1 MFFYVHLPLIFEFVK
16 SMSNGVMKIKSFI
29 ICILVVSAL
38 PLTGQVVSHPIAED
52 WESGNVSPLSYER
65 LPDMHTA
72 RAGHNVFYA
81 GGELTVVGGHTAGFV
96 LTPTAEYYS
105 NGVWHHVSTV
115 YPHDNGMAVAL
126 GDGHRVLLAGGHE
139 KNLGIGQRYEAEMYN
154 AQTHTFEGFGCLDR
168 NRAFAQGT
176 ELNNGQVLIC
186 GNHMGNDAFE
196 LFDGRKAFSYMNWR
210 SSPYVLPIA
219 GDDAIVF
226 GSVWRNKHFE
236 PCDTVDRLKGE
247 PFSVPLLKEW
257 MPMLYNQG
265 NHAQAAFIGDK
276 AKDDYS
282 YIIAALNS
290 GNEIALIHIHDTLFS
305 LLPTSCPIPTRS
317 KWGRINY
324 QCPSIADVQS
334 NRVYLVGSDTTG
346 RVYVIAVEY
355 DKRPSPITLYYT
367 DPLPEFGNT
376 TPVLTPDGDLVV
388 TGGIIDDNFS
398 PLVSVWLLHT
408 GTNKMVGATSAS
420 SLRIWWWMLGGLLI
434 ALSATMVLRAH
445 KRRKI
450 TSLASQEMDQVAE
463 SESALQTD
471 SVSDELMSR
480 IIQLMETQHPYLN
493 PELKL
498 SDIADTLGVH
508 RNAISAIINSQQ
520 GCTFSHFVNDYRLRH
535 AKRLLLE
542 TSDMKV
548 STVSMNSGFANERS
562 FYRSFKAATG
572 LTPKEWK
579 EQQNK
584 AI

>member
-1 MFFYVHLPLIFEFVK
+1 
-16 SMSNGVMKIKSFI
+16 MKIKNFTV
-29 ICILVVSAL
+29 CILIVLAL
-38 PLTGQVVSHPIAED
+38 PLSGQVASHSIVED
-52 WESGNVSPLSYER
+52 WESGNFVPLSYERLSYER

-72 RAGHNVFYA
+72 RAGHNVFYV

-105 NGVWHHVSTV
+105 NGEWHLVSTV
-115 YPHDNGMAVAL
+115 YPHDNGMSVAL
-126 GDGHRVLLAGGHE
+126 GDGQRVLLAGGHE
-139 KNLGIGQRYEAEMYN
+139 KNLGIGQQYEAEMYN
-154 AQTHTFEGFGCLDR
+154 VKTHTFEGFGCLDR
-168 NRAFAQGT
+168 NRAFAQGA
-176 ELNNGQVLIC
+176 ELNDGQVLIC
-186 GNHMGNDAFE
+186 GNHKGNDAFE
-196 LFDGRKAFSYMNWR
+196 LFDGRKVFSYMKEVSTWR

-219 GDDAIVF
+219 EDDAIVF
-226 GSVWRNKHFE
+226 GSVWRNQHFE
-236 PCDTVDRLKGE
+236 PCDTVDRLKGD

-265 NHAQAAFIGDK
+265 NHSQAAFIGNK
-276 AKDDYS
+276 VKHDYS
-282 YIIAALNS
+282 YIIAASNS

-317 KWGRINY
+317 KWGRIKY

-388 TGGIIDDNFS
+388 TGGITDNNFS
-398 PLVSVWLLHT
+398 PLASVWLLHT
-408 GTNKMVGATSAS
+408 SISKMARATSAS
-420 SLRIWWWMLGGLLI
+420 PSRIWWWLLGGLFMT
-434 ALSATMVLRAH
+434 LSATMILRVH
-445 KRRKI
+445 KRRKNN
-450 TSLASQEMDQVAE
+450 SVASQEMEQVAE
-463 SESALQTD
+463 SESALRTD
-471 SVSDELMSR
+471 SVSIELMSR
-480 IIQLMETQHPYLN
+480 IIQFMETQHPYLN

-498 SDIADTLGVH
+498 SDIADALGIH
-508 RNAISAIINSQQ
+508 RNAISACINSQQ
-520 GCTFSHFVNDYRLRH
+520 GCTFSHFINDYRLQH

-548 STVSMNSGFANERS
+548 SVVGMKSGFANERS

-584 AI
+584 AN